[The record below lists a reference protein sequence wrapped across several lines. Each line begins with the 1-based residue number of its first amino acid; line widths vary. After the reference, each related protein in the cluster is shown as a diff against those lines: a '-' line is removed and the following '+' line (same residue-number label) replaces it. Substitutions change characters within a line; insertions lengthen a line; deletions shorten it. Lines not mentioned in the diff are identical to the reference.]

1 MAYTDGTRAAAI
13 THWMTVAAALAVIVA
28 IRFFLPI
35 PWIFDMNDPEFM
47 PLIMLVP
54 LAALFGLY
62 HAVLG
67 LRWTLRA
74 RRFGESSLEIA
85 GEVGQL
91 GKPLRG
97 VVRTAR
103 PLQPEGDYQL
113 LLRCIETHQSHGI
126 GDSSTQTR
134 TDDFVVWQET
144 RTIPAAGVD
153 SSRGIAFSFM
163 LPDKVREPQP
173 ERDPNAIQFDYSV
186 AVPFAKKIWTNRPPT
201 GTTWLLVV
209 SAPMPGTDFK
219 AAFTVPVQQP

>member
-1 MAYTDGTRAAAI
+1 
-13 THWMTVAAALAVIVA
+13 MTMAAALAVIIA

-54 LAALFGLY
+54 LAAIFGLY
-62 HAVLG
+62 HAMLG
-67 LRWTLRA
+67 LRWTIRA
-74 RRFGESSLEIA
+74 RRFGESSLEIT
-85 GEVGQL
+85 GEVGHL

-113 LLRCIETHQSHGI
+113 LLRCIETHQSRGI
-126 GDSSTQTR
+126 GEDARNYTN
-134 TDDFVVWQET
+134 DFVVWEQS
-144 RTIPAAGVD
+144 RTVAAAGVD
-153 SSRGIAFSFM
+153 SSRGIPFSFT
-163 LPDKVREPQP
+163 LPERVRAPQP
-173 ERDPNAIQFDYSV
+173 ERDPNTIRFDYAV
-186 AVPFAKKIWTNRPPT
+186 MVPFAKKVWTNRPPV

>member
-1 MAYTDGTRAAAI
+1 MAQTDGTRAAAM
-13 THWMTVAAALAVIVA
+13 THWITVAAALAVIVA

-35 PWIFDMNDPEFM
+35 PWIFDLNDPEFM
-47 PLIMLVP
+47 PLILLVP
-54 LAALFGLY
+54 LAAVFGLY

-74 RRFGESSLEIA
+74 RRFGESSIDIT

-113 LLRCIETHQSHGI
+113 LLRCIETHQSRGI
-126 GDSSTQTR
+126 GDSSAQTR
-134 TDDFVVWQET
+134 TNDYVVWEET
-144 RTIPAAGVD
+144 RTVPAAGLD
-153 SSRGIAFSFM
+153 SSRGIPFSFT

-173 ERDPNAIQFDYSV
+173 ERDPNAIQFDYSI

-219 AAFTVPVQQP
+219 AAFTVPVEQK